1 MTQPRLRIAII
12 GAGIGGL
19 TAAAC
24 LRRAG
29 MDPVIF
35 EQARGFTRLGAGI
48 QQAPNSIR
56 VLYAL
61 GLRDRLLAAAFQPES
76 NDSRDY
82 DTGALTN
89 SLPLGDTV
97 RERHGVPYF
106 LMHRGDLHAMLA
118 DLVPSDIIR
127 MNHRLAGLDHNAD
140 GSVRLTFA
148 NGEVA
153 EADVAIGA
161 DGVHSVVREAML
173 GAEKPRYTGRVAYRT
188 VFPTALLNGVEAYPC
203 IKWWGPDRH
212 IVSYFVNPRRDELY
226 FVTSTPEPDFSVE
239 SWSAKGDL
247 AQLRAA
253 YDTFHPQVRAI
264 LAACPDVHKWALVE
278 RDPLPRWTEGHVAL
292 LGDACHPMTP
302 YMAQGASTS
311 IEDGAVL
318 SRCLAGVDRDGV
330 AAALRCYEATRLPRT
345 SRIQTTSARNTW
357 LKQPHDADWV
367 YGYDAWTVPLVT
379 ERDAA
384 VVGG

>member
-1 MTQPRLRIAII
+1 MSARAPHIAII

-24 LRRAG
+24 LRRVG
-29 MDPVIF
+29 IDVRIY

-48 QQAPNSIR
+48 QQAPNAIR

-61 GLRDRLLAAAFQPES
+61 GLQQRLLAQAFQPES

-89 SLPLGDTV
+89 SLPLGQAV

-118 DLVPSDIIR
+118 DLVPPEVIR
-127 MNHRLAGLDHNAD
+127 LNHALAGLEHRT
-140 GSVRLTFA
+140 GGGVRLAFG
-148 NGEVA
+148 NGETA
-153 EADVAIGA
+153 EADAVIGA
-161 DGVHSVVREAML
+161 DGAHSVVREFMFGKEA
-173 GAEKPRYTGRVAYRT
+173 PRFTGRVAYRT
-188 VFPTALLNGVEAYPC
+188 VFPTSLLGAVEPYPC
-203 IKWWGPDRH
+203 VKWWGPDRH
-212 IVSYFVNPRRDELY
+212 IVSYFVNPRRDEVY
-226 FVTSTPEPDFSVE
+226 FVTSTPEPDFAVE

-247 AQLRAA
+247 ATLRAA
-253 YDTFHPQVRAI
+253 YDTFHPQVRAL
-264 LAACPDVHKWALVE
+264 LAACPEVHKWALVE
-278 RDPLPRWTEGHVAL
+278 RDPLPRWVEGEVAL

-311 IEDGAVL
+311 IEDAAVL
-318 SRCLAGVDRDGV
+318 SRCLAGVERAGLHD
-330 AAALRCYEATRLPRT
+330 ALLRYEAARLPRT
-345 SRIQTTSARNTW
+345 SRIQQTSAQNTW

-367 YGYDAWTVPLVT
+367 YGYDAWTVALP
-379 ERDAA
+379 
-384 VVGG
+384 G

>member
-1 MTQPRLRIAII
+1 MPKQTLQIAII

-24 LRRAG
+24 LRRVG
-29 MDPVIF
+29 FDVRIY

-48 QQAPNSIR
+48 QQAPNAVR
-56 VLYAL
+56 VLFAL
-61 GLRDRLLAAAFQPES
+61 GLQEQLLAQAFQPDS

-89 SLPLGDTV
+89 SLPLGETI
-97 RERHGVPYF
+97 RTAHGVPYF

-118 DLVPSDIIR
+118 GLVPTEIIR
-127 MNHRLAGLDHNAD
+127 LNHRLCGLDHASD
-140 GSVRLTFA
+140 HTVRLDFT
-148 NGEVA
+148 NGA
-153 EADVAIGA
+153 TARADVVIGA
-161 DGVHSVVREAML
+161 DGVHSVVRAAML
-173 GAEKPRYTGRVAYRT
+173 GDESPRFTGRVAYRT
-188 VFPTALLNGVEAYPC
+188 VFPTRLLNGLEVYPC

-226 FVTSTPEPDFSVE
+226 FVTSTPEPEFSTE
-239 SWSAKGDL
+239 SWSSKGDL
-247 AQLRAA
+247 ATLRAA

-278 RDPLPRWTEGHVAL
+278 RDPLPRWVEGNVAL

-318 SRCLAGVDRDGV
+318 SRCLDGVDRDGV
-330 AAALRCYEATRLPRT
+330 HRALLRYEATRRPRT
-345 SRIQTTSARNTW
+345 SRIQLTSAQNTW
-357 LKQPHDADWV
+357 LKTAHDADWV
-367 YGYDAWTVPLVT
+367 YGYDAWTVPLA
-379 ERDAA
+379 DA
-384 VVGG
+384 

>member
-1 MTQPRLRIAII
+1 MASRPPHIAII

-29 MDPVIF
+29 IDVRIY

-56 VLYAL
+56 VLYTL
-61 GLRDRLLAAAFQPES
+61 GLHDKLLAHAFQPET

-89 SLPLGDTV
+89 SLPLGESV
-97 RERHGVPYF
+97 RQRHGVPYF

-118 DLVPSDIIR
+118 DLVPPAVVR
-127 MNHRLAGLDHNAD
+127 MNHKLAGLDQEAD
-140 GSVRLTFA
+140 GRVRLTFT
-148 NGEVA
+148 NGDTA
-153 EADVAIGA
+153 LADAVIGA
-161 DGVHSVVREAML
+161 DGVHSVVREFML
-173 GAEKPRYTGRVAYRT
+173 GEERPRFTGRVAYRT
-188 VFPTALLNGVEAYPC
+188 VFPTALLGSLQPYPC
-203 IKWWGPDRH
+203 VKWWGADRH
-212 IVSYFVNPRRDELY
+212 IVSYFVNPRCDELY
-226 FVTSTPEPDFSVE
+226 FVTSTPEPEFDVE

-247 AQLRAA
+247 ATLRAA

-264 LAACPDVHKWALVE
+264 LTACPDVHKWALVE
-278 RDPLPRWTEGHVAL
+278 RDPLPRWVDGNIAL

-318 SRCLAGVDRDGV
+318 SRCLAGVDRDGLH
-330 AAALRCYEATRLPRT
+330 AALLRYEAARKPRT
-345 SRIQTTSARNTW
+345 SLIQQTSAQNTW

-367 YGYDAWTVPLVT
+367 YGYDAWTVPLP
-379 ERDAA
+379 A
-384 VVGG
+384 